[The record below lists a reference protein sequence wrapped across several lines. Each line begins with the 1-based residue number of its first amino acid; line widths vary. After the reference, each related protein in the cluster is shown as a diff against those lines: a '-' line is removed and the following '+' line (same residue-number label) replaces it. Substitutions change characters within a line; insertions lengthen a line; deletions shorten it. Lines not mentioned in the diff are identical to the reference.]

1 MTTAVATV
9 LASCQRLL
17 LGRPSFAQASDPAEA
32 VQSQWEFE
40 PGSCGAGLAGAAFRR
55 AHHAQRT
62 RDGSRHAPQW
72 G

>member
-17 LGRPSFAQASDPAEA
+17 LALPSFAQASEPAED
-32 VQSQWEFE
+32 VPSQWGFE
-40 PGSCGAGLAGAAFRR
+40 PDCGAGLAAAALRGP
-55 AHHAQRT
+55 QYPQWT

>member
-9 LASCQRLL
+9 FASCQRLL
-17 LGRPSFAQASDPAEA
+17 LGLPSFAQASEPAEDVPA
-32 VQSQWEFE
+32 QWEFE
-40 PGSCGAGLAGAAFRR
+40 PGCGAGLAAAALRGA
-55 AHHAQRT
+55 HDPQWT